1 LNVFCDRKF
10 LTNRQNRY
18 KSKVCPKIFKGRVR
32 YIGQLD
38 ENSRPHGIGEW
49 NDSSS
54 HGENIKGT
62 IINSAS
68 YQSNINKYIG
78 HWNHG
83 KLEGPYISRES
94 GTGSMFTAVRIGY
107 ITDTRKW
114 NKVVVKIKK
123 YV

>member
-1 LNVFCDRKF
+1 M
-10 LTNRQNRY
+10 
-18 KSKVCPKIFKGRVR
+18 R